1 MLLRLPGLR
10 LPLLSKPPLPRQRL
24 QLNIASPATT
34 QAPYLT
40 RSAHTMAER
49 PEKKQRTEGYVLY
62 YVRLLSAL

>member
-10 LPLLSKPPLPRQRL
+10 PSPLSKPSLPRQGL
-24 QLNIASPATT
+24 CLKITSSATVRS
-34 QAPYLT
+34 PYLA
-40 RSAHTMAER
+40 RLAHTMAER